1 MKRYF
6 WTNKETAIVAEYYQS
21 GGIKAC
27 LPLLPRRTQKGIYQQ
42 ARKMGLMFGNNKPRP
57 RKRWSTT
64 ERIDRLIIDCYRQS
78 PERGALKKL
87 AKTIARPYWWVK
99 SRAQA
104 LGAASVALAGNKEPQ
119 WSEAEL
125 VLLQKNSCKHP
136 MVISRIFKANGFQ
149 RSPTAIVV
157 KRKRLKLDTVDIGVF
172 TARQLAEEFGV
183 DPKVVTGWIRKG
195 WLKAGRKGTARQN
208 PDEDAYRIKRRHIRE
223 FVVESVGG
231 IDIRKVDKVWFVDLL
246 ANP

>member
-1 MKRYF
+1 M
-6 WTNKETAIVAEYYQS
+6 
-21 GGIKAC
+21 KAC
-27 LPLLPRRTQKGIYQQ
+27 LPLLPRRTQKGIYCQ
-42 ARKMGLMFGNNKPRP
+42 ARKLGLMFGNNKPRQ
-57 RKRWSTT
+57 RKRWATT
-64 ERIDRLIIDCYRQS
+64 ERIDRMIIDCYRQS
-78 PERGALKKL
+78 PEKGALKKL

-125 VLLQKNSCKHP
+125 LLLRKNSCKHP
-136 MVISRIFKANGFQ
+136 QTISKIFRAHGFK
-149 RSPTAIVV
+149 RSATAIVV
-157 KRKRLKLDTVDIGVF
+157 KRKRLKFDTVDIDVF

-195 WLKAGRKGTARQN
+195 WLKAGRMGTARRN
-208 PDEDAYRIKRRHIRE
+208 PDEDAYRIKRKSVRN
-223 FVVESVGG
+223 FVVESVGV